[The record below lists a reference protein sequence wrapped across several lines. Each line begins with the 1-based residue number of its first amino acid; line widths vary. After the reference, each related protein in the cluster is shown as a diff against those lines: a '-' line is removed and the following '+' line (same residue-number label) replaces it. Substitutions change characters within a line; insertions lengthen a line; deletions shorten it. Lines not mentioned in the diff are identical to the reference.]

1 MSYRRAGL
9 YSGIADGLNN
19 INRTVMWHMDRQDRL
34 KQQERQNRLMDIQE
48 ESAKLNLS
56 RAKQQQ
62 ADEDMSKQL
71 ITQLL
76 NHQGPLPDEAVEEF
90 GKQYKQTGQSL
101 DEIMQAGSNAQLF
114 VSLAERLQ
122 QQQQQAGKQSAP
134 GQRFT
139 KLLDDSSGL
148 LSEAGT
154 ALFGSSG
161 RDKRTFFKDQLEY
174 RTDGLDSLWFDNET
188 QKLGGLLKTV
198 YLDPKTGQETQGKPV
213 PLTVGATNDGN
224 DPIAFKS
231 VDELKGH
238 LLQQVVAGRL
248 AAETQERELQRQQ
261 QQSQSPRAR
270 GLGSQTATSRRE
282 IENQLLALSPTHR
295 QDFIKG
301 IAADRQQE
309 QELGKINKLLDTG
322 YGKQA
327 REAMPDAVEGLLAM
341 AETVGM
347 TAKEFGTSVK
357 ALTDEVA
364 RLKRQGKEGAVTA
377 NVLSALVATGGD
389 ESKVGQVLQEVAIMG
404 IPQEQLN
411 KALEAYNKVSSTT
424 TDRRKAA
431 AAIKKDEAAAS
442 KNYAQAAEA
451 RAKTAG
457 IIGGGLTGGANKTNT
472 GKMTDLEKYRYKFL
486 TDAVAKLEQNKAKL
500 QTDITQSDG
509 YRDEKLAELQQQIDL
524 YYDQIN
530 TMSRQIEG
538 RSETGPALSPVRPVA
553 SHGQQTTQ
561 ARDSRQNN
569 KKVDVG
575 ARARLYNQ
583 YPQYKAQIDQ
593 ALKQNYSPQQI
604 EAHLKQR

>member
-148 LSEAGT
+148 LQIADRALLGT
-154 ALFGSSG
+154 GDRG
-161 RDKRTFFKDQLEY
+161 KRTFLKDKLEY

-270 GLGSQTATSRRE
+270 GLGSQTETSRRE

-327 REAMPDAVEGLLAM
+327 REAMPDAVEGLLAV

-389 ESKVGQVLQEVAIMG
+389 ESKVGQVLQEVASMG

-457 IIGGGLTGGANKTNT
+457 IMGGGLTGGTANQWRNMTELEKYQFKSLSDSLAGLKANKTKILADWV
-472 GKMTDLEKYRYKFL
+472 GEP
-486 TDAVAKLEQNKAKL
+486 DARKAAV
-500 QTDITQSDG
+500 
-509 YRDEKLAELQQQIDL
+509 AELQPEIDAYAKQL
-524 YYDQIN
+524 NDLIKRIE
-530 TMSRQIEG
+530 SRAVGNSSQSAKGEQPK
-538 RSETGPALSPVRPVA
+538 RT
-553 SHGQQTTQ
+553 
-561 ARDSRQNN
+561 
-569 KKVDVG
+569 VDVG
-575 ARARLYNQ
+575 AMARLINK
-583 YPQYKAQIDQ
+583 YPHLKGQIDLARQ
-593 ALKQNYSPQQI
+593 QGYGADQI
-604 EAHLKQR
+604 EAYLKQSLKQR